1 MINSLKYKTLLLLG
15 TLFIGVSY
23 SQNVTYY
30 DQSKLLSIISG
41 KDILVDEVIKNSLK
55 YHLQINFTRI
65 DEQGENIKFEDYSLN
80 KDKYYFH
87 PASLMKLPLAIASLE
102 FLLLHE
108 TAKNK
113 IMIVLNFA
121 ILFFLFAK

>member
-80 KDKYYFH
+80 KDKY
-87 PASLMKLPLAIASLE
+87 
-102 FLLLHE
+102 
-108 TAKNK
+108 
-113 IMIVLNFA
+113 
-121 ILFFLFAK
+121 

>member
-1 MINSLKYKTLLLLG
+1 MINSLKYIKLLLLG

-65 DEQGENIKFEDYSLN
+65 DEKGENIKF
-80 KDKYYFH
+80 
-87 PASLMKLPLAIASLE
+87 
-102 FLLLHE
+102 
-108 TAKNK
+108 
-113 IMIVLNFA
+113 
-121 ILFFLFAK
+121 